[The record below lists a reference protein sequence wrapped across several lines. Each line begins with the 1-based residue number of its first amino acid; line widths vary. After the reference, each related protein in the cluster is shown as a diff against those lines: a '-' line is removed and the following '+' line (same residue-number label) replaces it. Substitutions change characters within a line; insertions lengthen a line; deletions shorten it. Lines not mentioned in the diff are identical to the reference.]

1 MAFVV
6 RQHCPAI
13 LLALGAVIL
22 PANTEAIAQAGGSAF
37 DGHYAGFSAHTS
49 KAIPDV
55 YCPRERVPDAVTI
68 ANGSVSSDGPYKW
81 AGAAAANGGV
91 TLHNRFSMQATG
103 QIDSTARSPCIIM
116 GRTATSPMC
125 GADRVDSPKCG
136 DTSAGPPPQTEP
148 SS

>member
-22 PANTEAIAQAGGSAF
+22 PANTEAIAQAGGPAF
-37 DGHYAGFSAHTS
+37 DGHYAGLSAHTS

-103 QIDSTARSPCIIM
+103 QIDSNGTITVHYHGPHCNITYVWRRSR
-116 GRTATSPMC
+116 G
-125 GADRVDSPKCG
+125 
-136 DTSAGPPPQTEP
+136 
-148 SS
+148 